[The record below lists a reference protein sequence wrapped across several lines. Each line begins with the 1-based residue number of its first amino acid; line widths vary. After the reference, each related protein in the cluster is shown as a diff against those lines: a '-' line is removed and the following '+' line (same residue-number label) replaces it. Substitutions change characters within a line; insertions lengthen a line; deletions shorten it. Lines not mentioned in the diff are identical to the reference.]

1 MVVGLY
7 RSDEIS
13 MYLGV
18 PMFHE
23 RITKHAFSQLLNKVD
38 DHLAKWK
45 ASVLS
50 FAGQVSLAKSI
61 LIVLPNHLIQTI
73 YLPRMVCD
81 EFDKRICQFIWGD
94 CHGNQ

>member
-1 MVVGLY
+1 MDKALQQQICDVVGLY
-7 RSDEIS
+7 KSDEIG

-50 FAGQVSLAKSI
+50 FAG
-61 LIVLPNHLIQTI
+61 
-73 YLPRMVCD
+73 
-81 EFDKRICQFIWGD
+81 
-94 CHGNQ
+94 